1 MLQKCEGII
10 LRTTDYGE
18 TNKIVTLFTREWGK
32 YGVMA
37 NGAKKTKS
45 RLAAI
50 TQPFTYGN
58 FLVQKGRGMGRLQ
71 QGEIITSLRSI
82 KEDIFLTAYA
92 SFLVELTDRSLD
104 ENKSNPFLFELLLQ
118 SLSYL
123 NEGYDPEII
132 KNIYEIK
139 MLNVLGL
146 HPALDQC
153 ASCGSMEGTFSFSI
167 REGGIL
173 CHRCIHIDPYHFKI
187 TPAAVRLLRIF
198 YYLDMKRLGSIS
210 VKPETK
216 AELKTVIDS
225 YYDEYSGLFL
235 KSKKFLEQMKIM
247 LSEVDN

>member
-10 LRTTDYGE
+10 LRSTDYGE

-37 NGAKKTKS
+37 NGAKKPKS

-50 TQPFTYGN
+50 TQPFTYGL
-58 FLVQKGRGMGRLQ
+58 FLIQKTRGMGSLQ
-71 QGEIITSLRSI
+71 QGEIISSLRSI

-92 SFLVELTDRSLD
+92 SFIVELTDKGLE

-118 SLSYL
+118 SLTYL
-123 NEGYDPEII
+123 NEGYDPDII

-139 MLNVLGL
+139 MLSVLGL
-146 HPALDQC
+146 HPTLDQC
-153 ASCGSMEGTFSFSI
+153 ASCGSREGTFGFSI

-173 CHRCIHIDPYHFKI
+173 CHRCIHIDPYHLKI
-187 TPAAVRLLRIF
+187 SPATVKLLRVF

-210 VKPETK
+210 VKEETK
-216 AELKTVIDS
+216 TELKTVIDH

-235 KSKKFLEQMKIM
+235 KSKKFLDQISKI
-247 LSEVDN
+247 L

>member
-10 LRTTDYGE
+10 LRSTDYGE

-37 NGAKKTKS
+37 SGAKKPKS

-50 TQPFTYGN
+50 TQPFTYGL
-58 FLVQKGRGMGRLQ
+58 FLVQKSRGMGSLQ
-71 QGEIITSLRSI
+71 QGEILSSLRSI

-92 SFLVELTDRSLD
+92 SFLVELTDKGLD
-104 ENKSNPFLFELLLQ
+104 ENKSNPFLFQLLLQ

-123 NEGYDPEII
+123 NEGYDPDII

-139 MLNVLGL
+139 MLSVLGL
-146 HPALDQC
+146 HPTLDQC
-153 ASCGSMEGTFSFSI
+153 ASCGSKEGTFCFSI

-187 TPAAVRLLRIF
+187 SPATVKLLRIF
-198 YYLDMKRLGSIS
+198 YYLDMERLGNIS
-210 VKPETK
+210 VKQETK
-216 AELKTVIDS
+216 AELKTVIDH

-235 KSKKFLEQMKIM
+235 KSKKFLEQISKI
-247 LSEVDN
+247 L